1 MKKQYIAAA
10 ACLMA
15 GVIGFTGAYTLE
27 RSQRNAQEEAKQLA
41 EITAEETKVEK
52 VEPASKEVKPQIEQA
67 EEEKKDEVK
76 DEPEVEIEPKEVK
89 ETLVDNTPHFSA
101 ESKIPWPLEGDVL
114 LPYSM
119 DATIYFPTLDQYQY
133 NPALVIRGD
142 VNSEVKFV
150 AKGKI
155 TDIYNNE
162 ETGCTVVQDI
172 GDGYSVVYGQLKE
185 LPFKVGDS
193 VECGQ
198 TVGYVSE
205 PTKYYSLEGSNLYFE
220 LLKDNE
226 PVNPMDYF
234 Q

>member
-15 GVIGFTGAYTLE
+15 GVIGFTGAYPLE
-27 RSQRNAQEEAKQLA
+27 RSQRNAQEEEKQLA
-41 EITAEETKVEK
+41 EITAEETTIEK
-52 VEPASKEVKPQIEQA
+52 VEPTSK
-67 EEEKKDEVK
+67 
-76 DEPEVEIEPKEVK
+76 EIEPQNDQAAQQKKNEAKEEPKLEIESNEVK
-89 ETLVDNTPHFSA
+89 EAVVDNAPHFSA

-162 ETGCTVVQDI
+162 ETGCTVVQDL
-172 GDGYSVVYGQLKE
+172 GDGYSAVYGQIKE
-185 LPFKVGDS
+185 LPFKVGDT

-198 TVGYVSE
+198 VVGYISE
-205 PTKYYSLEGSNLYFE
+205 PTKYYSIEGSNLFFQI
-220 LLKDNE
+220 LKDNQ
-226 PVNPMDYF
+226 PVNPMDF
-234 Q
+234 F